1 VKEIRDTQGSAA
13 MAHVD
18 HSSRGFGRDDR
29 HGKGGH
35 DRDHGGHDRDRDG
48 DDRDGGGR
56 DE

>member
-1 VKEIRDTQGSAA
+1 

-35 DRDHGGHDRDRDG
+35 DHDHGGHDRDRDG
-48 DDRDGGGR
+48 DDRDRGGR
-56 DE
+56 DD